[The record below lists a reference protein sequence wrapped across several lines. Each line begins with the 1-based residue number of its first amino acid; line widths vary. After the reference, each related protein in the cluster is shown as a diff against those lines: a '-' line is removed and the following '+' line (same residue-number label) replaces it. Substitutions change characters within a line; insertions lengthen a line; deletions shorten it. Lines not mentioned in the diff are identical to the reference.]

1 MKNYFLVFVHVACAL
16 VLISAAC
23 SDTGKSSLKGNW
35 HTRDGKNTLQ
45 ITGKQFIL
53 NDSGEPIAEDYFLK
67 EDSLFTSFE
76 GNQPYTKFVIEH
88 LDDHNLKL
96 LYPDSTA
103 VNFVR

>member
-1 MKNYFLVFVHVACAL
+1 MKNYFLAFLHVACAL
-16 VLISAAC
+16 VLVSAAC
-23 SDTGKSSLKGNW
+23 SDTGKSNLKGNW
-35 HTRDGKNTLQ
+35 HTKDCKNKLQ
-45 ITGKQFIL
+45 ITAKQFIL
-53 NDSGEPIAEDYFLK
+53 NEGGEPVAEDYIIK

-103 VNFVR
+103 INFVR